1 MTDVP
6 NVTLANGVTM
16 PTLGFGTSPL
26 SDTDTEAMVGAALRA
41 GYRLIDTAE
50 NYRNEEGVGRAIRSG
65 DVDPAEVFVTT
76 KFNRRWHGVEE
87 AQQAYANSLK
97 RLGLD
102 RIDLLLIHW
111 PNPEQDRYVDAWRG
125 MQELLADGRVRA
137 IGVSNF
143 KPSHLDRLADETDV
157 MPHVNQIQLD
167 PRIGR
172 ATERAYHADHGIV
185 TESWSPLSASGG
197 DLLDEP
203 VLAGIAQA
211 HGKTPA
217 QVVLR
222 WHLQH
227 GVVAIPRTSKPE
239 RLPENLDV
247 FDFALDD
254 DEMASIDALDRG
266 GEGAVDSD
274 RFGH

>member
-6 NVTLANGVTM
+6 NVTLANGVAM
-16 PTLGFGTSPL
+16 PALGLGTSPL
-26 SDTDTEAMVGAALRA
+26 SDTDTEAMVEAALRT

-50 NYRNEEGVGRAIRSG
+50 NYRNEGGVGRGVRSSG
-65 DVDPAEVFVTT
+65 LDRDEVFVTT
-76 KFNRRWHGVEE
+76 KFNRRWHGEEE
-87 AQQAYANSLK
+87 AHRACANSLE

-111 PNPEQDRYVDAWRG
+111 PNPSQDRYVDAWRG
-125 MQELLADGRVRA
+125 MQGLLADGRVKA

-143 KPSHLDRLADETDV
+143 KPSHLDRLIDESGV
-157 MPHVNQIQLD
+157 APHVNQIQLD
-167 PRIGR
+167 PQIGR
-172 ATERAYHADHGIV
+172 AAERAYHAEHGIV
-185 TESWSPLSASGG
+185 TESWSPLGASG

-203 VLAGIAQA
+203 VLTEIGDA
-211 HGKTPA
+211 HGKSPA

-227 GVVAIPRTSKPE
+227 ELVVIPRTSKPE
-239 RLPENLDV
+239 RLVENLEV
-247 FDFALDD
+247 FDFELGDN
-254 DEMASIDALDRG
+254 EMARIDALDRA